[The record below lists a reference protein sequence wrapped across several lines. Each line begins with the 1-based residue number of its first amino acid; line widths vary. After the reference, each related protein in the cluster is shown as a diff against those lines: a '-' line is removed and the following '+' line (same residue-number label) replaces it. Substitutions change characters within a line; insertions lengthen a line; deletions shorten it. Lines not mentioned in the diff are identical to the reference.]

1 MTYTLENYCSSLHG
15 GPWFGFNNINGNEAN
30 KTYANLVVL
39 DDTKSKPSESDCIAG
54 IAALQADWDSKE
66 YARKRKAKYD
76 ALNQFELISD
86 DAINGTTTH
95 KDAIVAIKSE
105 FPKP

>member
-1 MTYTLENYCSSLHG
+1 MTYTLEDYLVSLHTG
-15 GPWFGFNNINGNEAN
+15 QWFGFNNLNGNEAN
-30 KTYANLVVL
+30 KTYANLVIHSS
-39 DDTKSKPSESDCIAG
+39 DAKPSEADCNAG
-54 IAALQADWDSKE
+54 VAAMQADWDGKE
-66 YARKRKAKYD
+66 YARKRQAKYN

>member
-1 MTYTLENYCSSLHG
+1 MAITAEGLIQLGYKPEIDFSLQNDGGDTYIKSWMSGDAQPTQSQ
-15 GPWFGFNNINGNEAN
+15 IEAGAVAW
-30 KTYANLVVL
+30 KTAYDA
-39 DDTKSKPSESDCIAG
+39 
-54 IAALQADWDSKE
+54 QE

-86 DAINGTTTH
+86 DSINGTTTH
-95 KDAIVAIKSE
+95 KDAILAIKAE

>member
-1 MTYTLENYCSSLHG
+1 MVTIAKALNSLCDN
-15 GPWFGFNNINGNEAN
+15 PQFVIR
-30 KTYANLVVL
+30 
-39 DDTKSKPSESDCIAG
+39 DTEIEWHSTDITQPTDAEIDAEVTR
-54 IAALQADWDSKE
+54 LQAVYDSQE
-66 YARKRKAKYD
+66 YARNRKAKYD

-105 FPKP
+105 FPKPQE

>member
-1 MTYTLENYCSSLHG
+1 M
-15 GPWFGFNNINGNEAN
+15 NNLDKITNALQIAHPTSTWGNATNGE
-30 KTYANLVVL
+30 TYASFVWVDNAITE
-39 DDTKSKPSESDCIAG
+39 DEYNAA
-54 IAALQADWDSKE
+54 IAAYDAQE

-95 KDAIVAIKSE
+95 KDAILAIKAE

>member
-1 MTYTLENYCSSLHG
+1 MITITDAINSLVST
-15 GPWFGFNNINGNEAN
+15 
-30 KTYANLVVL
+30 KTAYYL
-39 DDTKSKPSESDCIAG
+39 DDGVITGWDISEVKTNVTQPTKAEIDAEVIR
-54 IAALQADWDSKE
+54 LQAVYDAQD

-86 DAINGTTTH
+86 DSINGTTTH
-95 KDAIVAIKSE
+95 KDAIVAIKAE

>member
-1 MTYTLENYCSSLHG
+1 M
-15 GPWFGFNNINGNEAN
+15 NNFDKITNALQVAHPTSTWSNATSGE
-30 KTYANLVVL
+30 TYASFVWVKNSITE
-39 DDTKSKPSESDCIAG
+39 DEYNAA
-54 IAALQADWDSKE
+54 IAAYNALD
-66 YARKRKAKYD
+66 YARKRKTKYD

-95 KDAIVAIKSE
+95 KDAILAIKSE

>member
-1 MTYTLENYCSSLHG
+1 MITLENALISLKPNAEWTLEDSSNVNTLIWVDSKQTK
-15 GPWFGFNNINGNEAN
+15 PTTAEINAE
-30 KTYANLVVL
+30 V
-39 DDTKSKPSESDCIAG
+39 IR
-54 IAALQADWDSKE
+54 LQAVYDAQE

-105 FPKP
+105 FPKPQE

>member
-1 MTYTLENYCSSLHG
+1 MVTIAKALNSLCDN
-15 GPWFGFNNINGNEAN
+15 PQFVIR
-30 KTYANLVVL
+30 
-39 DDTKSKPSESDCIAG
+39 DTEIEWHSTDITQPTDAEIDAEVTR
-54 IAALQADWDSKE
+54 LQAVYDSQE
-66 YARKRKAKYD
+66 YARNRKAKYD